1 MNELPVNN
9 KEKSSTAKTAI
20 MVALLLFVA
29 VAIIVFAM
37 KTFKKENPVPDQ
49 AKKISQPAKSKV
61 IVYYFH
67 GTQRC
72 ESCIAIEN
80 YSKETVKK
88 FFANELGSGKLEFIV
103 RNVDLDENKHF
114 VQDYKLTWR
123 SLVVVLIKN
132 GKEIKY
138 ENLFGVWTY
147 KGDKEQFYKYVKDA
161 IDKYLKEV

>member
-1 MNELPVNN
+1 MNEIPVHEKN
-9 KEKSSTAKTAI
+9 KNSIAKTAT
-20 MVALLLFVA
+20 VVVLLLFVA
-29 VAIIVFAM
+29 LAIIVFAM
-37 KTFKKENPVPDQ
+37 KTFKKESTATSP
-49 AKKISQPAKSKV
+49 AKKISQPVLSKV

-80 YSKETVKK
+80 YSKETVNK

-114 VQDYKLTWR
+114 VQDYKLNWR

-161 IDKYLKEV
+161 IDTYLKEV